1 VNLPEHQKTNIED
14 KDLEKVEYGL
24 WETNELLK
32 GYFAVGISSTR
43 YKGCSSWAVSDYLT
57 GLW

>member
-1 VNLPEHQKTNIED
+1 MNLPEHQKTNIED

-32 GYFAVGISSTR
+32 GYFAVVEQKLESLAPGIR
-43 YKGCSSWAVSDYLT
+43 DAVH
-57 GLW
+57 GQ